1 MIEGNATKPNGHI
14 AWGRYMLLFGV
25 AVWMFILG
33 MLVGRGTAPVEFD
46 TQALQKELA
55 ALRDSMAKKERDLIE
70 KAMRGGDEKDVVD
83 FYEDLKKDRPDTTVQ
98 ARVQSGS
105 GSGQT
110 GGAAHK
116 TPVASLKKKK
126 ARGAK
131 PAAQARSKKQKPAAA
146 QQGKLTIQVA
156 SLRDAD
162 AAKRIIANLKKE
174 GYPAY
179 LSKHAAAGKKPWY
192 RVRVGHYP
200 SRQQAGKDL
209 ARLKKNQNA
218 PILVEVANN

>member
-1 MIEGNATKPNGHI
+1 M
-14 AWGRYMLLFGV
+14 LFGV

-33 MLVGRGTAPVEFD
+33 MLVGRGTAPIEFD

-55 ALRDSMAKKERDLIE
+55 ALRDSMAKKERDAIE
-70 KAMRGGDEKDVVD
+70 KAMRGGDEKDAVD
-83 FYEDLKKDRPDTTVQ
+83 FYEDLKKDSPDTTVQ

-105 GSGQT
+105 ESSQI

-116 TPVASLKKKK
+116 TPVASLKKK
-126 ARGAK
+126 ARAAE
-131 PAAQARSKKQKPAAA
+131 PAAQARSEKPKPAAV

-162 AAKRIIANLKKE
+162 AAKRIIANLKKG

-209 ARLKKNQNA
+209 ARLKKNGNA
-218 PILVEVANN
+218 PILVDVANN

>member
-1 MIEGNATKPNGHI
+1 MIEGNATKPNIRI
-14 AWGRYMLLFGV
+14 AWGRHLLLFGV

-55 ALRDSMAKKERDLIE
+55 ALRDSMAKKERDVIE

-105 GSGQT
+105 GSAQT

-126 ARGAK
+126 PRRLSPLPG
-131 PAAQARSKKQKPAAA
+131 PALKSKNRQPPTSK
-146 QQGKLTIQVA
+146 A
-156 SLRDAD
+156 S
-162 AAKRIIANLKKE
+162 
-174 GYPAY
+174 
-179 LSKHAAAGKKPWY
+179 
-192 RVRVGHYP
+192 
-200 SRQQAGKDL
+200 
-209 ARLKKNQNA
+209 
-218 PILVEVANN
+218 

>member
-1 MIEGNATKPNGHI
+1 MTEGNATKPNGRI
-14 AWGRYMLLFGV
+14 AWGRHLLLFGV

-55 ALRDSMAKKERDLIE
+55 ALRDSMVKKERDAIE
-70 KAMRGGDEKDVVD
+70 KAMRGEDEKAVVD
-83 FYEDLKKDRPDTTVQ
+83 FYEDLKKDGPDTTVQ
-98 ARVQSGS
+98 ARVQSGTKS
-105 GSGQT
+105 RQT
-110 GGAAHK
+110 GGTSHK
-116 TPVASLKKKK
+116 IPVASLKKK
-126 ARGAK
+126 ARAAK
-131 PAAQARSKKQKPAAA
+131 PEVRASAKKQKPAAA
-146 QQGKLTIQVA
+146 QQGSLTIQVA

-179 LSKHAAAGKKPWY
+179 LSKHAATGKKPWF
-192 RVRVGHYP
+192 RVRVGYYQNK
-200 SRQQAGKDL
+200 RQAGKDL
-209 ARLKKNQNA
+209 ARLKKNRNA

>member
-1 MIEGNATKPNGHI
+1 MIEGNATKPNGRI
-14 AWGRYMLLFGV
+14 AWGRHLLLFGV

-55 ALRDSMAKKERDLIE
+55 ALRDSMAKKERNAIE

-83 FYEDLKKDRPDTTVQ
+83 FYEDLKKDNPDTTVQ

-110 GGAAHK
+110 KGAAHK

-126 ARGAK
+126 AAAAK
-131 PAAQARSKKQKPAAA
+131 PAAS

-209 ARLKKNQNA
+209 ARLKKNRNA